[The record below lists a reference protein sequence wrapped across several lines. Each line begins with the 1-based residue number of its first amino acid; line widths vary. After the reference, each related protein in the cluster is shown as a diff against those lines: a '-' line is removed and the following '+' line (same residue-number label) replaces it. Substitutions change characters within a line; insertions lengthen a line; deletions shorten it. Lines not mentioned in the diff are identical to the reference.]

1 MVRISVEVGQGA
13 VRYRVVVQAESI
25 RRAVQIV
32 EEMNHDNDFR
42 VVFPIEPET
51 FFVKDPT
58 ATAGLIEQEVPAA
71 SVARHNFCLTLAEQN
86 QVTL

>member
-1 MVRISVEVGQGA
+1 MVRISVEVEQGA

-32 EEMNHDNDFR
+32 EEMNQGNDFR
-42 VVFPIEPET
+42 VVFPIDPET

-58 ATAGLIEQEVPAA
+58 ATAGLIEQEESAA
-71 SVARHNFCLTLAEQN
+71 
-86 QVTL
+86 